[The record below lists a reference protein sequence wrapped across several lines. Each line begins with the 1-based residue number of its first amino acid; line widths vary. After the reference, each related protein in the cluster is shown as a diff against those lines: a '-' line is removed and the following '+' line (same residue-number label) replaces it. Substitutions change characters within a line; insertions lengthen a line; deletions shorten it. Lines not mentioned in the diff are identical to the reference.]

1 MGVDNSVNICRRII
15 EIVRDVGIN
24 GIILFRDEV
33 VILIINRQ
41 NNFIFQYSVY
51 FFILMFNFF
60 FSGCVRLVRF
70 KDYRQRAI
78 RVIVM
83 NQFY

>member
-33 VILIINRQ
+33 VILIINR
-41 NNFIFQYSVY
+41 
-51 FFILMFNFF
+51 
-60 FSGCVRLVRF
+60 
-70 KDYRQRAI
+70 
-78 RVIVM
+78 
-83 NQFY
+83 